1 MNDEQEMYRRA
12 LVKLNALNAKAS
24 YLYIFKEP
32 IAHYRNEEWKCPDKM
47 YLAAYQMGE
56 EIISYKEDE
65 RPEVSAVYA
74 GSGRI
79 VCRKEDDQNYVA
91 TILCLFSG
99 EMQYGILVAEINPAN
114 LSLFYLIS
122 RQIGNMLRMY
132 QMSKEQRRMQ
142 QKLEALV
149 REVKEKNEVLN
160 FLSESDVLTGSL
172 NRRGFMEKAVQ
183 MNRENAGKEIVVLFA
198 DLDHLKEINDSFG
211 HIEGDFAIRR
221 CAEVLK
227 SAVGDSGVTGRI
239 GGDEFCAMFPG
250 NAGDGQRI
258 REQVRRESDEF
269 NSDSDKPYY
278 VELSIGYHVIRCG
291 SDLVISDV
299 LKDAD
304 EALYEE
310 KKKRRKSVKK

>member
-1 MNDEQEMYRRA
+1 
-12 LVKLNALNAKAS
+12 
-24 YLYIFKEP
+24 
-32 IAHYRNEEWKCPDKM
+32 
-47 YLAAYQMGE
+47 
-56 EIISYKEDE
+56 
-65 RPEVSAVYA
+65 
-74 GSGRI
+74 
-79 VCRKEDDQNYVA
+79 
-91 TILCLFSG
+91 
-99 EMQYGILVAEINPAN
+99 
-114 LSLFYLIS
+114 
-122 RQIGNMLRMY
+122 MLRMY

-160 FLSESDVLTGSL
+160 FLSESDALTGSL

-183 MNRENAGKEIVVLFA
+183 MNRENAGKEIVILFA

-239 GGDEFCAMFPG
+239 GGDEFCAMLPG

-258 REQVRRESDEF
+258 REQVRRECDGF
-269 NSDSDKPYY
+269 NSDSDKAYY